1 MTALDIIFILLV
13 GLGLVFG
20 LMRGFVHEVLSLGI
34 WLAVVVVLRLLHAPL
49 AGALEPV
56 VGTVSGAYVL
66 AFALIFL
73 IVFVGGKFLVRRIGG
88 ATRKSV
94 IGPLDRIL
102 GGGFGALKGLVGVAI
117 FYMAFSL
124 VYDTIWGRAEA
135 RPEWVAQAKTYRLV
149 HAASDTI
156 VNLVDAGRNR
166 GRTSEDASANEAE
179 PSRK

>member
-1 MTALDIIFILLV
+1 MTALDIIFFLLV

-34 WLAVVVVLRLLHAPL
+34 WILIIVALRLLHGPL
-49 AGALEPV
+49 SEALEPV
-56 VGTVSGAYVL
+56 IGTVSGAYVL

-73 IVFVGGKFLVRRIGG
+73 IVLVGGKLIVRRLGG

-102 GGGFGALKGLVGVAI
+102 GAGFGALKGLVGVAL

-124 VYDTIWGRAEA
+124 VYDTIWGRDDR
-135 RPEWVAQAKTYRLV
+135 RPDWVAQARTYPVV
-149 HAASDTI
+149 HAASNTI
-156 VNLVDAGRNR
+156 VDLVEARRNR
-166 GRTSEDASANEAE
+166 TRPDSDRTTNEAE
-179 PSRK
+179 PRTK